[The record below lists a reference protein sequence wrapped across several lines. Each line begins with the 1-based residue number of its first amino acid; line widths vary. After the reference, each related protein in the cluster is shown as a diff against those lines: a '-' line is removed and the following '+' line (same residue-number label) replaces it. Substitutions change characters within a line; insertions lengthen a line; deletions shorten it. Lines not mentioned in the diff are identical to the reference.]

1 MTKDLKTEN
10 KVKLSPSDA
19 RTIWAYRRL
28 KDYSHL
34 VVDYS
39 LFYKEHCKVHPI
51 DLLLNYIKK
60 AAEEK
65 DEPICYFYE
74 SFVFQNLDYEE
85 KKIKRSEEAMLI
97 HSAVCT
103 VVETTAIQ
111 KSINAYFKNA
121 YTRAILNDVIGNVF
135 ERQQNE
141 IEKALNSKSPLEEL
155 AEKVS
160 ESNEKTLTGLINDIM
175 KKAKA
180 AKDLIGEN

>member
-1 MTKDLKTEN
+1 MKSWIGHILHVIYKTPIALDADTDVPTAIEQLTKAYCNLHRVDLN
-10 KVKLSPSDA
+10 
-19 RTIWAYRRL
+19 
-28 KDYSHL
+28 
-34 VVDYS
+34 
-39 LFYKEHCKVHPI
+39 
-51 DLLLNYIKK
+51 
-60 AAEEK
+60 
-65 DEPICYFYE
+65 
-74 SFVFQNLDYEE
+74 
-85 KKIKRSEEAMLI
+85 SEEAMLI

-160 ESNEKTLTGLINDIM
+160 ESNEKTLIGLINNIM
-175 KKAKA
+175 ENAKA